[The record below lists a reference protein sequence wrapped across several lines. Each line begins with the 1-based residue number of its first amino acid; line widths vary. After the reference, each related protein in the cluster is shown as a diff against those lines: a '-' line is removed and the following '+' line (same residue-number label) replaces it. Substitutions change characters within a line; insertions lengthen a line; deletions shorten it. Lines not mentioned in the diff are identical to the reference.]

1 MPFPLIVEAYAKS
14 PLPSAEDWKAL
25 WAAWDVVTREMIP
38 ETELHEKPI
47 KLRNACIFYLGH
59 IPTFLDIQLHKA
71 TGEEQSEEQRAYQ
84 EIFERGI
91 DPDVD
96 DPSKCH
102 DHSKIPDEY
111 PEKEDILRY
120 QGAVRE
126 RVLAFYESETE
137 TISRNVGRAI
147 WVGFEHEIM
156 HLETLLYMMLQSD
169 KTLPPP
175 HTQLPDWKKMA
186 EKACAARVPNEW
198 FDVPAQ
204 EITIGIDE
212 PDDATDVKLNYGW
225 LELLSFWKCN
235 KTDCCRDNEKPQRHA
250 QVHAFQAQGRAITN
264 EEVGALSEVYTLNLY

>member
-1 MPFPLIVEAYAKS
+1 MLVRPKMPFPLIPKAYASS
-14 PLPSAEDWKAL
+14 PLPSVDDWEAL
-25 WAAWDVVTREMIP
+25 WASWDVVTTKMIP
-38 ETELHEKPI
+38 HEELHNKPI

-71 TGEEQSEEQRAYQ
+71 TGDEMSQEQKNYQ

-102 DHSKIPDEY
+102 DHSIIPDEY
-111 PEKEDILRY
+111 PGKDEILAYQEK
-120 QGAVRE
+120 VRK
-126 RVLAFYESETE
+126 RVLALYNSK
-137 TISRNVGRAI
+137 IDKIPRNIGRAI

-175 HTQLPDWKKMA
+175 HTEVPDWKRLA
-186 EKACAARVPNEW
+186 QKALSARVPNEW

-212 PDDATDVKLNYGW
+212 SDEATDVNLNYGW
-225 LELLSFWKCN
+225 
-235 KTDCCRDNEKPQRHA
+235 
-250 QVHAFQAQGRAITN
+250 
-264 EEVGALSEVYTLNLY
+264 